1 MIKKYTDLLL
11 AAFLLWPPGFLCLS
25 PLPFFGKA

>member
-11 AAFLLWPPGFLCLS
+11 AALFALATGLLCLS